1 MAPKKELN
9 MERHFA
15 EELKT
20 LKQKLFQ
27 MGLLVE
33 GAIQKSIEALLTR
46 SSDLAEAV
54 FKDEAMI
61 NQLEIE
67 IDEKGHALFA
77 LAQPVAGDL
86 RLLTMIL
93 KINTDLERMGDH
105 AVNIAEKGKALQA
118 ETFLKIEFPLNS
130 MAEAVQRM
138 VRDAL
143 DCFMN
148 ENVDL
153 ARKVLQSDDK
163 IDDLND
169 KLYEE
174 MAGLMEKDPSVVRRA
189 LHFIMIGRNLERIAD
204 LANNIA
210 EDTIYLK
217 QGKEVRH
224 HFEAA

>member
-1 MAPKKELN
+1 
-9 MERHFA
+9 MERHFE

-27 MGLLVE
+27 MGLFVE
-33 GAIQKSIEALLTR
+33 TGIEKAVESLRTR
-46 SSDLAEAV
+46 SSDLAEEV
-54 FKDEAMI
+54 FKNEDLI
-61 NQLEIE
+61 NKSEIE
-67 IDEKGHALFA
+67 IDDKGHALFA
-77 LAQPVAGDL
+77 LAQPMAGDL

-105 AVNIAEKGKALQA
+105 AVNIAQRSQYLFSQA
-118 ETFLKIEFPLNS
+118 PLKLEIPIAE
-130 MAEAVQRM
+130 MAQATQRM

-153 ARKVLQSDDK
+153 ARKVLQSDDR
-163 IDDLND
+163 IDDYND
-169 KLYEE
+169 KIYEG
-174 MAGLMEKDPSVVRRA
+174 MASLMEKDPASVRRA
-189 LHFIMIGRNLERIAD
+189 LCYVMISRNLERIAD
-204 LANNIA
+204 LSNNIA

-224 HFEAA
+224 HFETT

>member
-1 MAPKKELN
+1 

-33 GAIQKSIEALLTR
+33 GAIEKSFEALTHR
-46 SSDLAEAV
+46 SEERVKTVLE
-54 FKDEAMI
+54 DEKVI

-67 IDEKGHALFA
+67 IDETGHTLLALV
-77 LAQPVAGDL
+77 QPMARDL
-86 RLLTMIL
+86 RLITMTL

-105 AVNIAEKGKALQA
+105 AVNIAEKSQSLIGQPP
-118 ETFLKIEFPLNS
+118 LKMEFPLEA
-130 MAEAVQRM
+130 MAAAVQKM

-153 ARKVLQSDDK
+153 ARKVLESDDK
-163 IDDLND
+163 IDDYND
-169 KLYEE
+169 KLYLD
-174 MAGLMEKDPSVVRRA
+174 MVGLMEKDPQTVRRA
-189 LHFIMIGRNLERIAD
+189 LSVLMIGRNLERIAD

-224 HFEAA
+224 HFETT

>member
-1 MAPKKELN
+1 

-33 GAIQKSIEALLTR
+33 GAIEKSFEALTHR
-46 SSDLAEAV
+46 SEERVKTVLE
-54 FKDEAMI
+54 DEKVI

-67 IDEKGHALFA
+67 IDETGHTLLALV
-77 LAQPVAGDL
+77 QPMARDL
-86 RLLTMIL
+86 RLITMTL

-105 AVNIAEKGKALQA
+105 AVNIAEKSQSLIGQPP
-118 ETFLKIEFPLNS
+118 LKMEFPLEA
-130 MAEAVQRM
+130 MAAAVQKM

-153 ARKVLQSDDK
+153 ARKVLESDDK

-169 KLYEE
+169 RLHED
-174 MAGLMEKDPSVVRRA
+174 MATLMEHDPSSVRRA
-189 LHFIMIGRNLERIAD
+189 LHLIMIGRNLERIAD
-204 LANNIA
+204 CATNIA
-210 EDTIYLK
+210 EDVIYMSE
-217 QGKEVRH
+217 GRIIRH
-224 HFEAA
+224 AKVDS

>member
-1 MAPKKELN
+1 
-9 MERHFA
+9 MERHFE

-33 GAIQKSIEALLTR
+33 GTIQKAMNSLLSRKTEGIDEVF
-46 SSDLAEAV
+46 SDENL
-54 FKDEAMI
+54 I

-67 IDEKGHALFA
+67 IDDKGHALFA
-77 LAQPVAGDL
+77 LAQPMAMDL

-105 AVNIAEKGKALQA
+105 AVNIAERSKALLA
-118 ETFLKIEFPLNS
+118 ITPLAVDFPLNE
-130 MAEAVQRM
+130 MAEATERM

-163 IDDLND
+163 IDDFND
-169 KLYEE
+169 KLYES
-174 MAGLMEKDPSVVRRA
+174 MASLMEKDPAVVRRA

-210 EDTIYLK
+210 EDTVYLK

-224 HFEAA
+224 HFEST

>member
-1 MAPKKELN
+1 

-33 GAIQKSIEALLTR
+33 GAIEKSFEALIER
-46 SSDLAEAV
+46 SEDRVKAV
-54 FKDEAMI
+54 LEDEKVI
-61 NQLEIE
+61 NLLEIE
-67 IDEKGHALFA
+67 IDEKGHTLLALV
-77 LAQPVAGDL
+77 QPMARDL
-86 RLLTMIL
+86 RLITMTL

-105 AVNIAEKGKALQA
+105 AVNIAEKSQYLISQA
-118 ETFLKIEFPLNS
+118 PLKMDFPLAD
-130 MAEAVQRM
+130 MARAAQKM

-153 ARKVLQSDDK
+153 ARKVLESDDK
-163 IDDLND
+163 IDDYND
-169 KLYEE
+169 KLYLD
-174 MAGLMEKDPSVVRRA
+174 MAALMEKDPQTVRRA
-189 LHFIMIGRNLERIAD
+189 LSVVMIGRNLERIAD

-224 HFEAA
+224 HFETT

>member
-1 MAPKKELN
+1 MD
-9 MERHFA
+9 RHFA

-33 GAIQKSIEALLTR
+33 GAIEKAFEALSER
-46 SSDLAEAV
+46 SEDLVKAV
-54 FKDEAMI
+54 IEDEKTI

-77 LAQPVAGDL
+77 LVQPMAGDL

-105 AVNIAEKGKALQA
+105 AVNIAEKSQYLLSQPP
-118 ETFLKIEFPLNS
+118 LKPEFP
-130 MAEAVQRM
+130 MADMARSAQKM

-148 ENVDL
+148 ENVEL

-163 IDDLND
+163 IDDYND
-169 KLYEE
+169 AIYQD
-174 MAGLMEKDPSVVRRA
+174 MAALMEKDPSSVRRA
-189 LHFIMIGRNLERIAD
+189 LCYVMISRNLERIGD

-224 HFEAA
+224 HFETT

>member
-1 MAPKKELN
+1 

-15 EELKT
+15 EQLQL

-33 GAIQKSIEALLTR
+33 GAIEKSFEALTER
-46 SSDLAEAV
+46 SEERVKAV
-54 FKDEAMI
+54 LEDEKII
-61 NQLEIE
+61 NTLEIE
-67 IDEKGHALFA
+67 IDENGHALLA
-77 LAQPVAGDL
+77 LVQPMARDL
-86 RLLTMIL
+86 RLITMVL

-105 AVNIAEKGKALQA
+105 AVNIAEKSQ
-118 ETFLKIEFPLNS
+118 FLISQPPLKPEFPLAT
-130 MAEAVQRM
+130 MAAAVQKM

-163 IDDLND
+163 IDDYND
-169 KLYEE
+169 KIYQD
-174 MAGLMEKDPSVVRRA
+174 MAALMEKDPSSVRRA
-189 LHFIMIGRNLERIAD
+189 LCYVMIGRNLERIAD

-224 HFEAA
+224 HFETT

>member
-1 MAPKKELN
+1 

-15 EELKT
+15 EELHK

-33 GAIQKSIEALLTR
+33 GAIEKSFEALTER
-46 SSDLAEAV
+46 SEDRVKAV
-54 FKDEAMI
+54 LEDEKII
-61 NQLEIE
+61 NSLEIE
-67 IDEKGHALFA
+67 IDETGHTLLALV
-77 LAQPVAGDL
+77 QPMARDL
-86 RLLTMIL
+86 RLITMIL

-105 AVNIAEKGKALQA
+105 AVNIAEKSQYLISQPP
-118 ETFLKIEFPLNS
+118 LKLDFPLEP
-130 MAEAVQRM
+130 MAEAVKKM

-153 ARKVLQSDDK
+153 ARKVLESDDK
-163 IDDLND
+163 IDDYND
-169 KLYEE
+169 KLYLD
-174 MAGLMEKDPSVVRRA
+174 MVAVMEKDPQTVRRA
-189 LHFIMIGRNLERIAD
+189 LSVVMIGRNLERIAD
-204 LANNIA
+204 LSNNIA

-224 HFEAA
+224 HFEAG

>member
-1 MAPKKELN
+1 

-33 GAIQKSIEALLTR
+33 GAIEKAFEALSSR
-46 SSDLAEAV
+46 SEDRVNAV
-54 FKDEAMI
+54 FEDEKTI
-61 NQLEIE
+61 NLLEIE
-67 IDEKGHALFA
+67 IDEKGHAMFA
-77 LAQPVAGDL
+77 LVQPMAGDL

-105 AVNIAEKGKALQA
+105 AVNIAEKSQYLFGQPPLELDIPIADMAQA
-118 ETFLKIEFPLNS
+118 T
-130 MAEAVQRM
+130 QRM

-148 ENVDL
+148 ENVEL

-163 IDDLND
+163 IDDYND
-169 KLYEE
+169 KIYAD
-174 MAGLMEKDPSVVRRA
+174 MTVLMEKDASSVRRA
-189 LHFIMIGRNLERIAD
+189 LCYVMISRNLERIAD

-210 EDTIYLK
+210 EDTVYLK

-224 HFEAA
+224 HFEGE

>member
-1 MAPKKELN
+1 

-33 GAIQKSIEALLTR
+33 GMIQKAMEALLTR
-46 SSDLAEAV
+46 APDLAEDV
-54 FKDEAMI
+54 LKDEEMI

-67 IDEKGHALFA
+67 IDDKGHALFA
-77 LAQPVAGDL
+77 LAQPMAGDL

-105 AVNIAEKGKALQA
+105 AVNIAEKGKALLGDPL
-118 ETFLKIEFPLNS
+118 LKSEFPLSS
-130 MAEAVQRM
+130 MADAVQRM

-163 IDDLND
+163 IDDYND
-169 KLYEE
+169 RLFSD
-174 MAGLMEKDPSVVRRA
+174 MAALMEKNSSSVRSA
-189 LHFIMIGRNLERIAD
+189 LNLVMIGRNLERIAD

-224 HFEAA
+224 HFETT

>member
-1 MAPKKELN
+1 
-9 MERHFA
+9 MERHFH
-15 EELKT
+15 EEFKALRE
-20 LKQKLFQ
+20 KLFQ

-33 GAIQKSIEALLTR
+33 GAIEKAVGAFLER
-46 SSDLAEAV
+46 SSELETQV
-54 FKDEAMI
+54 FEDEKLI
-61 NQLEIE
+61 NQIEIE

-105 AVNIAEKGKALQA
+105 AVNIAQKSHLLAGQPP
-118 ETFLKIEFPLNS
+118 LKTEFPIHE
-130 MAEAVQRM
+130 MAESAQKM

-153 ARKVLQSDDK
+153 ARKVLQSDDM
-163 IDDLND
+163 IDDYND
-169 KLYEE
+169 RLFSD
-174 MAGLMEKDPSVVRRA
+174 MAALMEKEPSAVRRA
-189 LHFIMIGRNLERIAD
+189 LYLLMIGRNLERIAD

-224 HFEAA
+224 HFEST

>member
-1 MAPKKELN
+1 
-9 MERHFA
+9 MERHFH
-15 EELKT
+15 EEFKALRE
-20 LKQKLFQ
+20 KLFQ

-33 GAIQKSIEALLTR
+33 GAIEKAVEALSKR
-46 SSDLAEAV
+46 SLELAAV
-54 FKDEAMI
+54 VFEDEETI

-67 IDEKGHALFA
+67 IDEKGHSLFA

-86 RLLTMIL
+86 RLLSMIL

-105 AVNIAEKGKALQA
+105 AVNIAQRSQGLLKELP
-118 ETFLKIEFPLNS
+118 LKIDFPLEE
-130 MAEAVQRM
+130 MTGHAQRM

-153 ARKVLQSDDK
+153 ARKVLEGDDK
-163 IDDLND
+163 IDGLND
-169 KLYEE
+169 RLYEV
-174 MAGLMEKDPSVVRRA
+174 MAALMERDPSAVRRA
-189 LHFIMIGRNLERIAD
+189 LHLIMIGRNLERIAD

-224 HFEAA
+224 HFETT

>member
-1 MAPKKELN
+1 

-20 LKQKLFQ
+20 IKQKLFQ

-33 GAIQKSIEALLTR
+33 GAIEKSFEALSER
-46 SSDLAEAV
+46 SEDLVKAV
-54 FKDEAMI
+54 FEDEKTI

-77 LAQPVAGDL
+77 LAQPMAGDL

-105 AVNIAEKGKALQA
+105 AVNIAEKSQYLFSQPP
-118 ETFLKIEFPLNS
+118 LKLDIPLGS
-130 MAEAVQRM
+130 MAQATQKM

-148 ENVDL
+148 ENVEL

-163 IDDLND
+163 IDDYND
-169 KLYEE
+169 KIYQD
-174 MAGLMEKDPSVVRRA
+174 MASLMEKDPSAVRRA
-189 LHFIMIGRNLERIAD
+189 LCYVMISRNLERISD

-224 HFEAA
+224 HFEES

>member
-1 MAPKKELN
+1 

-33 GAIQKSIEALLTR
+33 GAIEKSFEALSER
-46 SSDLAEAV
+46 SEDLVKAV
-54 FKDEAMI
+54 FEDEKTI

-77 LAQPVAGDL
+77 LAQPMAGDL

-105 AVNIAEKGKALQA
+105 AVNIAEKSQYLFSQPP
-118 ETFLKIEFPLNS
+118 LKLDIPLGS
-130 MAEAVQRM
+130 MAQATQKM

-148 ENVDL
+148 ENVEL

-163 IDDLND
+163 IDDYND
-169 KLYEE
+169 KIYQD
-174 MAGLMEKDPSVVRRA
+174 MASLMEKDPSAVRRA
-189 LHFIMIGRNLERIAD
+189 LCYVMISRNLERISD

-224 HFEAA
+224 HFEES

>member
-1 MAPKKELN
+1 

-33 GAIQKSIEALLTR
+33 GAIEKAFAALSER
-46 SSDLAEAV
+46 SEDRVKTVLE
-54 FKDEAMI
+54 DEQTI
-61 NQLEIE
+61 NSLEIE
-67 IDEKGHALFA
+67 IDEKGHAMFA
-77 LAQPVAGDL
+77 LVQPMAGDL

-105 AVNIAEKGKALQA
+105 AVNIAEKGQYLFSQPSLKLDIPLADMAKATQ
-118 ETFLKIEFPLNS
+118 
-130 MAEAVQRM
+130 QM

-148 ENVDL
+148 ENAEL

-163 IDDLND
+163 IDDYND
-169 KLYEE
+169 RIYQD
-174 MAGLMEKDPSVVRRA
+174 MAALMEKDPSSVRRA
-189 LHFIMIGRNLERIAD
+189 LCYVMISKNLERIAD

-210 EDTIYLK
+210 EDTVYLK

-224 HFEAA
+224 HFETT

>member
-1 MAPKKELN
+1 
-9 MERHFA
+9 MERHFH
-15 EELKT
+15 EEFKALRE
-20 LKQKLFQ
+20 KLFQ

-33 GAIQKSIEALLTR
+33 GAIEKAVEALLGR
-46 SSDLAEAV
+46 KEELAEAV
-54 FKDEAMI
+54 FADENLI

-93 KINTDLERMGDH
+93 KINTDFERMGDH
-105 AVNIAEKGKALQA
+105 AVNIAQRSRQLLSEAP
-118 ETFLKIEFPLNS
+118 LKTDFPL
-130 MAEAVQRM
+130 AEMTGAVQRM

-148 ENVDL
+148 ENMEL
-153 ARKVLQSDDK
+153 ARKVLQSDDR

-169 KLYEE
+169 QLY
-174 MAGLMEKDPSVVRRA
+174 AGMLELMRKDPGAVARA
-189 LHFIMIGRNLERIAD
+189 LSLVMIGHNLERIAD

-224 HFEAA
+224 HYETT

>member
-1 MAPKKELN
+1 

-33 GAIQKSIEALLTR
+33 GAIEKSFEVLSER
-46 SSDLAEAV
+46 SEDRIKAV
-54 FKDEAMI
+54 FEDEKTI
-61 NQLEIE
+61 NSLEIE
-67 IDEKGHALFA
+67 IDEKGHAMFA
-77 LAQPVAGDL
+77 LVQPMAGDL

-105 AVNIAEKGKALQA
+105 AINIAEKSQYLLSQPPLKLDIPLADMSQA
-118 ETFLKIEFPLNS
+118 TQK
-130 MAEAVQRM
+130 M

-148 ENVDL
+148 ENVEL
-153 ARKVLQSDDK
+153 ARKVLEGDDK
-163 IDDLND
+163 IDDYND
-169 KLYEE
+169 KIYLD
-174 MAGLMEKDPSVVRRA
+174 MAALMEKDPSSVRRA
-189 LHFIMIGRNLERIAD
+189 LCYVMISRNLERISD

-210 EDTIYLK
+210 EDTVYLK

-224 HFEAA
+224 HFETT